1 MAKIFVTRNLPGP
14 SLDILRQSHDVR
26 VHPGDI
32 PPTKDE
38 LIAGVKDAD
47 ILICLLTD
55 SIDQTIIS
63 AGNKLKIIGNYAVG
77 TNNIDVDWAT
87 VNDIAVLNTPGALTD
102 ASADM
107 AFALLLAAARRLGEA
122 DRFIREGKWLGWD
135 PTLLLGTQVTGKTL
149 GIVGMGR
156 IGIAMAQ
163 RAKGFGMRILY
174 TNRQPVPKGLE
185 RDLGATFVE
194 LSGLTELSDFVSLHC
209 PLTPAT
215 KHLFNAKVLSAMKPG
230 SILINTA
237 RGPIVDEEALVEA
250 LEHGPLRAAGLDVF
264 EDEPNVHPKLRT
276 LPNVLLAPHVG
287 SATEETRSE
296 MAEMLVRG
304 IQTLLRDEQPNNL
317 VNPEVFG

>member
-1 MAKIFVTRNLPGP
+1 MAKIFVTRELPGKA
-14 SLDILRQSHDVR
+14 LAQLRQHHDVL
-26 VHPGDI
+26 VHPGETS
-32 PPTKDE
+32 PTTDE
-38 LIAGVKDAD
+38 LKAGVKDAD

-55 SIDQTIIS
+55 SIDQNIIS
-63 AGNKLKIIGNYAVG
+63 AGSKLKIIGNYAVG

-87 VNDIAVLNTPGALTD
+87 VNDIAVLNTPGVLTD

-107 AFALLLAAARRLGEA
+107 AFALLLATARRLGEA
-122 DRFIREGKWLGWD
+122 DRFVRDGKWSGWD

-174 TNRQPVPKGLE
+174 TNRQPVPAGLE

-194 LSGLTELSDFVSLHC
+194 LSGLIEKSDFVSLHC
-209 PLTPAT
+209 PLTPT
-215 KHLFNAKVLSAMKPG
+215 TRHLFNAKVLSAMKPG

-237 RGPIVDEEALVEA
+237 RGPVVDEAALVEA
-250 LEHGPLRAAGLDVF
+250 LENGPLRAAGLDVF
-264 EDEPNVHPKLRT
+264 EDEPNVHPKLKT

-287 SATEETRSE
+287 SATVETRSE
-296 MAEMLVRG
+296 MADLLVRG